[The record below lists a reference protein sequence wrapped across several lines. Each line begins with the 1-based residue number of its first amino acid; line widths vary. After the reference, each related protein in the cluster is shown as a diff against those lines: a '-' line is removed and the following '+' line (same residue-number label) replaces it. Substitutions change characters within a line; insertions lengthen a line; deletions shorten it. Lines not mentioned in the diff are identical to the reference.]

1 MTPPEAVLVTGGFGA
16 IGSFVSRQLA
26 REGHT
31 VIVYS
36 RARNFSLVPELEG
49 RIQWAPG
56 DVTDRDALDRAA
68 REHHATRVIHLA
80 AALPAITEDDP
91 IRAYQVNLMGGLNVL
106 TVARDLRLKRVV
118 FTSSKAYYGRFVGEH
133 APPHFKPVTED
144 YQGQTATVYGATK
157 KALEDA
163 AFHFRRQW
171 EVDVIALR
179 LGSTYGPG
187 KGTSSHG
194 GYSGLKSRIIEASLR
209 GEPVT
214 VEMPDAADDIV
225 YNADVAKGAVLA
237 CFAPR
242 PEYWQLNISGG
253 QLVTL
258 RAFANEAARLI
269 PQHQLTIPAPR
280 GGDVGI
286 PTNIT
291 GLLSI
296 ERART
301 AIGYE
306 PDYPGIAGVEAYV
319 RDCMGAPAQPSG
331 RQGVGAA

>member
-1 MTPPEAVLVTGGFGA
+1 MSEPETVLVTGGFGA
-16 IGSFVSRQLA
+16 IGSFVTRRLA
-26 REGHT
+26 RAGHT
-31 VIVYS
+31 VVVYS

-49 RIQWAPG
+49 RVQWAQG
-56 DVTDRDALDRAA
+56 DVTNRDALERAV
-68 REHHATRVIHLA
+68 REYRATRVIHLA
-80 AALPAITEDDP
+80 AALPGITEDDP
-91 IRAYQVNLMGGLNVL
+91 IRGYQVNLMGGLNVL
-106 TVARDLRLKRVV
+106 TVARDLRLERVV
-118 FTSSKAYYGRFVGEH
+118 FTSSKAFYGMLQGEH
-133 APPHFKPVTED
+133 APPRFKPVTED

-171 EVDVIALR
+171 GVDVIALR

-209 GEPVT
+209 SEPVT
-214 VEMPDAADDIV
+214 VEVPDVADDIV

-242 PEYWQLNISGG
+242 PEHWQLNISGG

-258 RAFANEAARLI
+258 RQFANEAARLI
-269 PQHQLTIPAPR
+269 PQHKLTIPAAP
-280 GGDVGI
+280 GGEVAI

-306 PDYPGIAGVEAYV
+306 PDYPGIDGVAAYV
-319 RDCMGAPAQPSG
+319 RDRTGAPAQATAG
-331 RQGVGAA
+331 